1 MHLAEGRIQQ
11 QNRGFSLVEILVAL
25 GAISI
30 AMMALMTL
38 IQSQNREM
46 SALDEKMLLQGMQ
59 LRLAS
64 TLANPD
70 ACGCFLGSSTF
81 NVPAATWNSVPSW
94 VAATY
99 DASCATVGL
108 PLISV
113 GTSFAPKLK
122 PTGIEMKDVTE
133 TVVGSGRYSANLVV
147 NFDQGLLTRSRK
159 SISLPLFFKLDMVAG
174 TPSARKPSY
183 CSAAAFG
190 GVSSSVAVY
199 SSYTTTS
206 TNAKCPVGMV
216 LSSCLVETNSSDGQ
230 SQFVQHV
237 QLSGPPNRLDTC
249 ASSMTDSNDTYRL
262 VLICIN

>member
-1 MHLAEGRIQQ
+1 MQLADGRTQQ
-11 QNRGFSLVEILVAL
+11 KNRGFSLVEILVAL

-46 SALDEKMLLQGMQ
+46 SALDEKMMLQGMQ

-64 TLANPD
+64 TLSNPD
-70 ACGCFLGSSTF
+70 ACGCFLGTSTF
-81 NVPAATWNSVPSW
+81 NVPSATWNSMPSW
-94 VAATY
+94 VGATY

-159 SISLPLFFKLDMVAG
+159 SISLPLFFKLDTTTG

-199 SSYTTTS
+199 SPYTTTS

-216 LSSCLVETNSSDGQ
+216 LTSCLVEASSTDGQ
-230 SQFVQHV
+230 TQFVQHV

-249 ASSMTDSNDTYRL
+249 AASMTDSNDSYRL
-262 VLICIN
+262 VLLCVN